1 MPVNFKD
8 SKTKENLMRAFAGES
23 QARNRY
29 TFAAEEAAAQKLY
42 VVEAIFK
49 FTAEQ
54 ELAHAEVFYEKLKEC
69 TGENICVD
77 GCYPVDIT
85 NSIVEL
91 LEKAE
96 HNELEEYGDAY
107 KNFADVAEQEGF
119 LPIANTFRQIAEI
132 EKTHAERFGTIAKLL
147 REDKLFVADAK
158 VDWMCLN
165 CGNIINTEKAPSVCP
180 VCSHARGYFVRLAFA
195 PYTSR

>member
-42 VVEAIFK
+42 VVEAVFK

-54 ELAHAEVFYEKLKEC
+54 EMAHAKVFYDKLHELA
-69 TGENICVD
+69 GENICVD

-85 NSIVEL
+85 NSVIEL
-91 LEKAE
+91 LLKAE
-96 HNELEEYGDAY
+96 HNELEEYEDAY
-107 KNFADVAEQEGF
+107 KNFADTAEEEGF
-119 LPIANTFRQIAEI
+119 LPIANTFRQIGEI
-132 EKTHAERFGTIAKLL
+132 EKTHAERFGTLAKLL
-147 REDKLFVADAK
+147 REDKLFVAEAK
-158 VDWMCLN
+158 TEWMCLN
-165 CGNIINTEKAPSVCP
+165 CGNIINTEKAPPVCP
-180 VCSHARGYFVRLAFA
+180 VCSHERGFFVRLAFA